1 MDANNKLE
9 VFTNDE
15 FGSVRTI
22 TIDNEPW
29 FVGKDVC
36 NAFGDK
42 NHNRSIGR
50 IDDEDKMENEII
62 DSLGRKQKA
71 IFVNESGLYSLL
83 FAMQPKK
90 ANTDGVSDAYPIE
103 IRQRIEKLH
112 KFKRWITSEVIPSI
126 RKHGVYMTDNLL
138 DAVIQNPE
146 VMQQVIIKMNA
157 DRESNRQK
165 MQQLE
170 SELKTALPKVMYFN
184 KFVDPGFTTNLRDTA
199 KEFEIPQKCFINL
212 LIQYKFI
219 FRTQKDELRPKAR
232 ALEKGLFILRDYTS
246 TINGH
251 KGTYTLVTAKGKKLI
266 YEYFVKKGIMQPEG
280 GLCND
285 EKQV

>member
-90 ANTDGVSDAYPIE
+90 ANTDG
-103 IRQRIEKLH
+103 
-112 KFKRWITSEVIPSI
+112 
-126 RKHGVYMTDNLL
+126 
-138 DAVIQNPE
+138 
-146 VMQQVIIKMNA
+146 
-157 DRESNRQK
+157 
-165 MQQLE
+165 
-170 SELKTALPKVMYFN
+170 N
-184 KFVDPGFTTNLRDTA
+184 KA
-199 KEFEIPQKCFINL
+199 KN
-212 LIQYKFI
+212 
-219 FRTQKDELRPKAR
+219 
-232 ALEKGLFILRDYTS
+232 
-246 TINGH
+246 
-251 KGTYTLVTAKGKKLI
+251 
-266 YEYFVKKGIMQPEG
+266 
-280 GLCND
+280 
-285 EKQV
+285 